1 MKYFLFIESVKTKEW
16 EVGAIIENDIKFN
29 PDYEDV
35 RTCHVKI
42 TNCIELKEVLVEF
55 KEVVKIEDYAIIHI
69 DAHSNETELGFRND
83 PNLEDMY
90 NKQSWDDVV
99 KMCDSLFE
107 KYNGSALFVFA
118 SCLSALYFKKQPSLS
133 FSVIAAEN
141 EVDPHRMEEQL
152 LVFYNSFCSGN
163 SFEQAYNEMIQRF
176 PIEEELTRDEKK
188 QSVLRFYK

>member
-1 MKYFLFIESVKTKEW
+1 MKYLLFIESVKEKEW

-29 PDYEDV
+29 PGYEDV
-35 RTCHVKI
+35 STCHVKI
-42 TNCIELKEVLVEF
+42 TNWIELREVLVEF
-55 KEVVKIEDYAIIHI
+55 SEVVKIEDNAIIHI
-69 DAHSNETELGFRND
+69 DAHSNEAELGFRND
-83 PNLEDMY
+83 PNLEDLY
-90 NKQSWDDVV
+90 NIQSWDDVV

-107 KYNGSALFVFA
+107 KYNGKVLFVFA
-118 SCLSALYFKKQPSLS
+118 SCLSALFFKKQPSIS

-141 EVDPHRMEEQL
+141 KVDPHRMEEQL

-176 PIEEELTRDEKK
+176 PIEEELERGEKK